1 MQLTTNFWLSEFS
14 CHDKANTQVPS
25 KYLNNVKE
33 LANNLQILRD
43 YLGEPIHIN
52 SGYRTPEYNASLDGS
67 ATKSQHLLAKAADII
82 VTSKSPKQLHAII
95 EKLIKEGKMK
105 EGGLGLYK
113 TFVHTDVRGTKS
125 RWDFS

>member
-1 MQLTTNFWLSEFS
+1 MQLTTNFFLSEFS
-14 CHDKANTQVPS
+14 CHDAANTPVPS

-67 ATKSQHLLAKAADII
+67 ATKSQHLTASASDI
-82 VTSKSPKQLHAII
+82 VVKSKSPKQLNAII

-105 EGGLGLYK
+105 QGGLGLYK
-113 TFVHTDVRGTKS
+113 TFTHYDIRGTKS
-125 RWDFS
+125 RWDLS